1 MIEKILLEKTL
12 EKLISKGCDFAD
24 IYLESKSTL
33 GVVLDNKKIERI
45 TRGSRYGAG
54 LRVIYGGR
62 TYFAFTEDLSEKA
75 LFQIAG
81 DLANKES
88 GKNILVENKHE
99 LLEGTDAYLYDTN
112 MDSGTLKEKADL
124 LLHLNELAW
133 VDKGSLIQLTLSY
146 GDVDQDVY
154 IMNSNGVYVHD
165 KRPRVKTIIQGVFQK
180 GEQIQSAYDVVGALG
195 DYGFIKTR
203 NMESILDGV
212 KLKGENLLIANEAP
226 SGTMPVIVSG
236 EAGGTMVHEACGH
249 GLEADIVKK
258 GMSVYGNKIGE
269 KVASELISVV
279 DDGTIKGRYGT
290 SFYDDEGT
298 KTKENILIKNG
309 VLRGYMSDLQSA
321 DELGIDPTGNGRR
334 EGYHAMPITRM
345 TNTYISKGKESKE
358 DIIASVD
365 NGLFVKH
372 MGGGQVNT
380 ATGDFVFEVSE
391 GYLIKNG
398 KIEEQ
403 VRGATLIGNG
413 PDVLNKI
420 DMVANDFGYSLG
432 TCGKDGQG
440 APVADGQP
448 TLRIPSLVVGG
459 TK

>member
-1 MIEKILLEKTL
+1 MIEKKILEKTI
-12 EKLISKGCDFAD
+12 EKLMSKGCDFAD

-33 GVVLDNKKIERI
+33 GVVLDNKKIERV
-45 TRGSRYGAG
+45 TRGSRSGAG
-54 LRVIYGGR
+54 LRAVYGGR

-75 LFQIAG
+75 LFQIAS
-81 DLANKES
+81 DLANKEN
-88 GKNILVENKHE
+88 GRNILAENNNK
-99 LLEGTDAYLYDTN
+99 LQVATDDYLYN
-112 MDSGTLKEKADL
+112 SNKEYGNLKEKAEL
-124 LLHLNELAW
+124 LLHLNDLAW
-133 VDKGSLIQLTLSY
+133 IDKGSLIQLTLTY
-146 GDVDQDVY
+146 GDVDQEVY
-154 IMNSNGVYVHD
+154 IMNSNGVYIND
-165 KRPRVKTIIQGVFQK
+165 KRPRVKTIIQGVFQNEK
-180 GEQIQSAYDVVGALG
+180 QIQSAYDVVGALG
-195 DYGFIKTR
+195 DFGFIKTR
-203 NMESILDGV
+203 NMDSILEGV
-212 KLKGENLLIANEAP
+212 KIKGENLLKAKEAP
-226 SGTMPVIVSG
+226 SGTMPVVVSG

-258 GMSVYGNKIGE
+258 GMSVYGGKLGE
-269 KVASELISVV
+269 QVASGLISVV

-298 KTKENILIKNG
+298 KTKENILIDKG
-309 VLRGYMSDLQSA
+309 ILKGYMSDLQSA
-321 DELGIDPTGNGRR
+321 HELGIEPTGNGRR
-334 EGYHAMPITRM
+334 EGYHAIPITRM
-345 TNTYISKGKESKE
+345 TNTYISKGNETKEE
-358 DIIASVD
+358 VIASVD

-391 GYLIKNG
+391 GYLIKDG
-398 KIEEQ
+398 KITEQ

-413 PDVLNKI
+413 PEVLNKI

>member
-1 MIEKILLEKTL
+1 MIEKILLEKTI
-12 EKLISKGCDFAD
+12 EKLSSKGCDFAD

-45 TRGSRYGAG
+45 TRGSRVGAG

-62 TYFAFTEDLSEKA
+62 TYFAFTEDLSEMA

-81 DLANKES
+81 DLANKEI
-88 GKNILVENKHE
+88 GKNILVENKYE
-99 LLEGTDAYLYDTN
+99 LLEGKDDYLYNTN
-112 MDSGTLKEKADL
+112 KEKGSLKEKADL
-124 LLHLNELAW
+124 LIHLNELAW
-133 VDKGSLIQLTLSY
+133 QNKESLIQLTLTY
-146 GDVDQDVY
+146 GDVDQEVY

-165 KRPRVKTIIQGVFQK
+165 KRPRVKSIIQGIFQK
-180 GEQIQSAYDVVGALG
+180 DQQIQSAYDVVGAIG

-203 NMESILDGV
+203 NMESLLAGV
-212 KLKGENLLIANEAP
+212 KLKGENLLNAKEAP

-258 GMSVYGNKIGE
+258 GMSVYGEKIGE

-279 DDGTIKGRYGT
+279 DDGTIKGRYGS

-298 KTKENILIKNG
+298 KTKENILIEKG
-309 VLRGYMSDLQSA
+309 ILKGYMSDLQSA
-321 DELGIDPTGNGRR
+321 IELGIEPTGNGRR

-365 NGLFVKH
+365 DGLFVKH

-398 KIEEQ
+398 KIGVQ

>member
-12 EKLISKGCDFAD
+12 EKLTSKGCDFAD

-33 GVVLDNKKIERI
+33 GIVLDNKKIERI
-45 TRGSRYGAG
+45 TRGSRSGAG
-54 LRVIYGGR
+54 LRVIYDGR

-88 GKNILVENKHE
+88 GKNILVENKYE
-99 LLEGTDAYLYDTN
+99 LSNGTNDYFYNSN
-112 MDSGTLKEKADL
+112 MENGTLKEKAEL

-133 VDKGSLIQLTLSY
+133 QNKGSLIQLTLTY
-146 GDVDQDVY
+146 GDVDQEVY
-154 IMNSNGVYVHD
+154 IMNSDGVYVKD
-165 KRPRVKTIIQGVFQK
+165 KRPRVKSIIQGVFQK
-180 GEQIQSAYDVVGALG
+180 DKQIQSAYDVVGAVG

-203 NMESILDGV
+203 NMEFLLEGV
-212 KLKGENLLIANEAP
+212 KFKGENLLIAKEAP

-258 GMSVYGNKIGE
+258 GMSVYGDKVGH

-290 SFYDDEGT
+290 SYYDDEGT
-298 KTKENILIKNG
+298 KTKENILIENG
-309 VLRGYMSDLQSA
+309 ILKGYMSDLQSA
-321 DELGIDPTGNGRR
+321 NELGIKPSGNGRR

-358 DIIASVD
+358 DIISSVD

-398 KIEEQ
+398 KIGEQ

>member
-1 MIEKILLEKTL
+1 MIEKELLEKTL
-12 EKLISKGCDFAD
+12 EKLTAKGCDFAD

-33 GVVLDNKKIERI
+33 GVILDNKKIERI
-45 TRGSRYGAG
+45 TRGSRAGAG

-88 GKNILVENKHE
+88 GNNILIEKKYH
-99 LLEGTDAYLYDTN
+99 LLEGSDAYLYNSNKDK
-112 MDSGTLKEKADL
+112 GLLKEKAEL

-133 VDKGSLIQLTLSY
+133 LEKGSLIQLTLTY
-146 GDVDQDVY
+146 GDVDQEVF
-154 IMNSNGVYVHD
+154 IMNSNGIYVHD
-165 KRPRVKTIIQGVFQK
+165 KRPRVKSIIQGVFQK
-180 GEQIQSAYDVVGALG
+180 DKQIQSAYDVVGAVG

-203 NMESILDGV
+203 NMESLLEGV
-212 KLKGENLLIANEAP
+212 KLKGENLLKAKEAP

-298 KTKENILIKNG
+298 KTKENILIENG

-321 DELGIDPTGNGRR
+321 NELGIEPSGNGRR

-398 KIEEQ
+398 KIGEQ

>member
-12 EKLISKGCDFAD
+12 EKLMSRGCDFAD

-33 GVVLDNKKIERI
+33 GIVLDNKKIERI
-45 TRGSRYGAG
+45 TRGSRVGAG
-54 LRVIYGGR
+54 LRVIYDGK

-88 GKNILVENKHE
+88 GKNILVENKYE
-99 LLEGTDAYLYDTN
+99 LLKGTNDYFYN
-112 MDSGTLKEKADL
+112 SEKEKGTLKEKADL
-124 LLHLNELAW
+124 LLHLNEFAW
-133 VDKGSLIQLTLSY
+133 QNKGSLIQLTLTY

-154 IMNSNGVYVHD
+154 IMNSDGVYVQD
-165 KRPRVKTIIQGVFQK
+165 KRPRVKSIIQGVFQNDK
-180 GEQIQSAYDVVGALG
+180 QIQSAYDVVGAVG

-203 NMESILDGV
+203 NMESLLEGV
-212 KLKGENLLIANEAP
+212 KLKGENLLIAKEAP

-236 EAGGTMVHEACGH
+236 QAGGTMVHEACGH

-258 GMSVYGNKIGE
+258 GMSVYGNKVGQ

-290 SFYDDEGT
+290 SYYDDEGT
-298 KTKENILIKNG
+298 KTKENILIENG
-309 VLRGYMSDLQSA
+309 ILKGYMSDLQSA
-321 DELGIDPTGNGRR
+321 NELKIEPSGNGRR

-358 DIIASVD
+358 DIISSVD

-398 KIEEQ
+398 KIGEQ

>member
-1 MIEKILLEKTL
+1 MIEKRLLEKTL
-12 EKLISKGCDFAD
+12 EKLTSKGCEFAD

-45 TRGSRYGAG
+45 TRGTRMGAG
-54 LRVIYGGR
+54 LRVIYDGR

-88 GKNILVENKHE
+88 GKNIQKGNIYE
-99 LLEGTDAYLYDTN
+99 LQESTDDYLYSSKQDI
-112 MDSGTLKEKADL
+112 GQLKEKAEL
-124 LLHLNELAW
+124 LLHLNDTAW
-133 VDKGSLIQLTLSY
+133 MDKGSLIQLTLTY
-146 GDVDQDVY
+146 GDVDQEIY
-154 IMNSNGVYVHD
+154 IMNSNGIYVHD

-180 GEQIQSAYDVVGALG
+180 DNQIQSAYDVVGALG
-195 DYGFIKTR
+195 DYGFIRTR
-203 NMESILDGV
+203 NLDNLLAGV
-212 KLKGENLLIANEAP
+212 KQKGENLLNAKEAP

-258 GMSVYGNKIGE
+258 GMSVYGDKIGE
-269 KVASELISVV
+269 KVASNLISVV
-279 DDGTIKGRYGT
+279 DDGTIKGRYG
-290 SFYDDEGT
+290 SSYFDDEGT
-298 KTKENILIKNG
+298 KTKENILIENG
-309 VLRGYMSDLQSA
+309 ILKGYMSDIQSA
-321 DELGIDPTGNGRR
+321 KELNLAPTGNGRR

-345 TNTYISKGKESKE
+345 TNTYISKGNDSK
-358 DIIASVD
+358 DNIISSVD

-391 GYLIKNG
+391 GYMIRDG
-398 KIEEQ
+398 KIAEQ

-459 TK
+459 TN

>member
-12 EKLISKGCDFAD
+12 EKLTSKGCEFAD

-45 TRGSRYGAG
+45 TRGSRVGAG
-54 LRVIYGGR
+54 LRVIYDGR

-75 LFQIAG
+75 LFKIAG

-88 GKNILVENKHE
+88 GENILVKNKYE
-99 LLEGTDAYLYDTN
+99 LLEGTDDYLYNTN
-112 MDSGTLKEKADL
+112 KEKGSLKEKADL
-124 LLHLNELAW
+124 LIHLNELAW
-133 VDKGSLIQLTLSY
+133 RDKGSLIQLTLTY
-146 GDVDQDVY
+146 GDVDQEVY

-165 KRPRVKTIIQGVFQK
+165 KRPRVKSIIQGVFQK
-180 GEQIQSAYDVVGALG
+180 EKQIQSAYDVVGAVG

-203 NMESILDGV
+203 NMESLLEGV
-212 KLKGENLLIANEAP
+212 KLKGENLLTAKEAP

-236 EAGGTMVHEACGH
+236 QAGGTMVHEACGH

-258 GMSVYGNKIGE
+258 GMSVYGEKIGE

-290 SFYDDEGT
+290 SYYDDEGT
-298 KTKENILIKNG
+298 KTKENILIENG
-309 VLRGYMSDLQSA
+309 ILKGYMSDLQSA
-321 DELGIDPTGNGRR
+321 IELGIEATGNGRR

-345 TNTYISKGKESKE
+345 TNTYISKGKDSEE
-358 DIIASVD
+358 DIIASID

-398 KIEEQ
+398 KIGEQ

-459 TK
+459 TN

>member
-1 MIEKILLEKTL
+1 MIEKKLMEKTI
-12 EKLISKGCDFAD
+12 EKLMSKGCDFAD

-33 GVVLDNKKIERI
+33 GLVLDNKKIERI
-45 TRGSRYGAG
+45 TRGSRSGAG
-54 LRVIYGGR
+54 LRAIYGGK

-81 DLANKES
+81 DLADKES
-88 GKNILVENKHE
+88 GRNILAEKNHM
-99 LLEGTDAYLYDTN
+99 LQIGTDDYLYN
-112 MDSGTLKEKADL
+112 SYKEYGSLKEKAEL
-124 LLHLNELAW
+124 LLHLNDLAW
-133 VDKGSLIQLTLSY
+133 RDKGSLIQLTLSY
-146 GDVDQDVY
+146 GDVDQEVY
-154 IMNSNGVYVHD
+154 IMNSKGVYIND
-165 KRPRVKTIIQGVFQK
+165 KRPRVKTIIQGVFQN
-180 GEQIQSAYDVVGALG
+180 ENQVQSAYDVVGALG

-203 NMESILDGV
+203 NMDSILSGV
-212 KLKGENLLIANEAP
+212 KLKGENLLKAKEAP
-226 SGTMPVIVSG
+226 SGTMPVIISG
-236 EAGGTMVHEACGH
+236 DAGGTMVHEACGH

-258 GMSVYGNKIGE
+258 GMSVYGGKLGE
-269 KVASELISVV
+269 QVASELISVV

-298 KTKENILIKNG
+298 KTKENILIEKG
-309 VLRGYMSDLQSA
+309 VLKGYMSDLQSA
-321 DELGIDPTGNGRR
+321 NELTIEPSGNGRR
-334 EGYHAMPITRM
+334 EGYHAIPITRM
-345 TNTYISKGKESKE
+345 TNTYISKGTETKEAV
-358 DIIASVD
+358 IGSVD

-398 KIEEQ
+398 KIDEQ

>member
-1 MIEKILLEKTL
+1 MIEKVILEKTI
-12 EKLISKGCDFAD
+12 EKLMSKGCDFAD

-33 GVVLDNKKIERI
+33 GLVLDNKKIERI
-45 TRGSRYGAG
+45 TRGSRTGAG
-54 LRVIYGGR
+54 LRVIYDNR

-75 LFQIAG
+75 LFQIAS

-88 GKNILVENKHE
+88 GKNILTENNY
-99 LLEGTDAYLYDTN
+99 LLQIGADDYLYN
-112 MDSGTLKEKADL
+112 SNEEYGSLKEKAEM
-124 LLHLNELAW
+124 LLHLNDLAW
-133 VDKGSLIQLTLSY
+133 RDKGSLIQLTLTY
-146 GDVDQDVY
+146 GDVDQEVY
-154 IMNSNGVYVHD
+154 IMNSDGIYIND
-165 KRPRVKTIIQGVFQK
+165 KRPRVKAIIQGVFQK
-180 GEQIQSAYDVVGALG
+180 ENQIQSAYDVVGALG

-203 NMESILDGV
+203 NLDSILSGV
-212 KLKGENLLIANEAP
+212 KLKGENLLKAKEAP

-258 GMSVYGNKIGE
+258 GMSVYGGKVGE
-269 KVASELISVV
+269 QVASELISVV

-298 KTKENILIKNG
+298 KTKENILIDQG
-309 VLRGYMSDLQSA
+309 VLKGYMSDLQSA
-321 DELGIDPTGNGRR
+321 RELGIDPTGNGRR
-334 EGYHAMPITRM
+334 EGYHALPITRM
-345 TNTYISKGKESKE
+345 TNTYISKGNETKE
-358 DIIASVD
+358 DVLASVD
-365 NGLFVKH
+365 NGLYVKH

-398 KIEEQ
+398 KIDEQ

-413 PDVLNKI
+413 PEVLNKI

>member
-12 EKLISKGCDFAD
+12 EKLTSKGCDFAD

-33 GVVLDNKKIERI
+33 GIVLDNKKIERI
-45 TRGSRYGAG
+45 TRGNRSGAG
-54 LRVIYGGR
+54 LRVIYSGR

-88 GKNILVENKHE
+88 GKNILVENKYE
-99 LLEGTDAYLYDTN
+99 LLKGTNDYFYN
-112 MDSGTLKEKADL
+112 SKKENGTLKEKADL

-133 VDKGSLIQLTLSY
+133 QKKGSLIQLTLTY

-154 IMNSNGVYVHD
+154 IMNSDGVYVQD
-165 KRPRVKTIIQGVFQK
+165 KRPRVKSIIQGVFQK
-180 GEQIQSAYDVVGALG
+180 DKQIQSAYDVVGAVG

-203 NMESILDGV
+203 NMISLLEGV
-212 KLKGENLLIANEAP
+212 KLKGENLLIAKEAP
-226 SGTMPVIVSG
+226 SGTMSVIVSG

-258 GMSVYGNKIGE
+258 GMSVYGDKVGQ

-290 SFYDDEGT
+290 SYYDDEGT
-298 KTKENILIKNG
+298 KTKENILIENG
-309 VLRGYMSDLQSA
+309 VLKGYMSDLQSA
-321 DELGIDPTGNGRR
+321 NELGIEPSGNGRR

>member
-12 EKLISKGCDFAD
+12 EKLTSKGCEFAD

-45 TRGSRYGAG
+45 TRGSRVGAG

-88 GKNILVENKHE
+88 GKDILVENKYE
-99 LLEGTDAYLYDTN
+99 LIEGTDDYLYNTN
-112 MDSGTLKEKADL
+112 KEKGSLKEKADL

-133 VDKGSLIQLTLSY
+133 RDKGSLIQLTLTY
-146 GDVDQDVY
+146 GDVDQEVY

-165 KRPRVKTIIQGVFQK
+165 KRPRVKSIIQGVFQK
-180 GEQIQSAYDVVGALG
+180 EKQIQSAYDVVGAVG

-203 NMESILDGV
+203 NMESLLEGV
-212 KLKGENLLIANEAP
+212 KLKGENLLTAKEAP

-236 EAGGTMVHEACGH
+236 QAGGTMVHEACGH

-258 GMSVYGNKIGE
+258 GMSVYGEKIGE

-279 DDGTIKGRYGT
+279 DDGTIRGRYGT
-290 SFYDDEGT
+290 SYYDDEGT
-298 KTKENILIKNG
+298 KTKENILIENG
-309 VLRGYMSDLQSA
+309 VLKGYMSDLQSA
-321 DELGIDPTGNGRR
+321 IELGIEATGNGRR

-398 KIEEQ
+398 KIGEQ

>member
-1 MIEKILLEKTL
+1 MIEKIILEKTM
-12 EKLISKGCDFAD
+12 EKLISKGCEFAD

-33 GVVLDNKKIERI
+33 GLVLDNNKIERI
-45 TRGSRYGAG
+45 TRGCRLGAG
-54 LRVIYGGR
+54 LRVIYDGR

-75 LFQIAG
+75 LFKIAS
-81 DLANKES
+81 DLANKEN
-88 GKNILVENKHE
+88 GNNILKEPVFN
-99 LLEGTDAYLYDTN
+99 LIDGLTDYRY
-112 MDSGTLKEKADL
+112 SSSIEKGSLKEKANL

-133 VDKGSLIQLTLSY
+133 KDKGSLTQLTLSY
-146 GDVDQDVY
+146 GDVDQEVY

-165 KRPRVKTIIQGVFQK
+165 IRPRSKAIIQGVFQK
-180 GEQIQSAYDVVGALG
+180 DNQVQSAYDVVGALG

-203 NMESILDGV
+203 NMDELVLGV
-212 KLKGENLLIANEAP
+212 KIKGENLLKAKEAP
-226 SGTMPVIVSG
+226 SGTMPVIISG

-258 GMSVYGNKIGE
+258 GMSVYGNKIGN
-269 KVASELISVV
+269 KVASDLITVV
-279 DDGTIKGRYGT
+279 DDGTIKGRYGSS
-290 SFYDDEGT
+290 SFDDEGT
-298 KTKENILIKNG
+298 QTKENILIENG
-309 VLRGYMSDLQSA
+309 ILKRYMSDLESA
-321 DELGIDPTGNGRR
+321 KELKIAPSGNGRR
-334 EGYHAMPITRM
+334 EGYHAIPITRM
-345 TNTYISKGKESKE
+345 TNTYIRRGASNKD
-358 DIIASVD
+358 DIVASVN

-413 PDVLNKI
+413 PEVLNKI

-459 TK
+459 TN